1 MRSTFTIQTMKVM
14 LRTVQL
20 ILPVALLGIWSCS
33 TNDVDLVPQAQI
45 QASTTVIPENGGV
58 LDLTIT
64 LDAVSVND
72 VQVELA
78 FSGTATSDDYSV
90 SSMTVVVP
98 AGSLNASVT
107 VTAIDDS
114 EVEGSEFVEVHMA
127 GVVNALAD
135 PNSVASFTIDDD
147 DQSGPSIVLNEV
159 LYDPSNSGLLGDA
172 NGDGVYV
179 QDEDEFIELMNTGSQ
194 PLDVSGWKVYDAS
207 ALSSGTPRHVFPTG
221 SVIPSG
227 KVLVL
232 FGGGTPTGSFGG
244 AVVQTTTTGAMNL
257 NNAGDM
263 LTITDAQ
270 DSVMVTFDVTPFSD
284 NPNESYTRSPD
295 ITGDFVQHSTVGS
308 GTLLF
313 SPGTRLD
320 GSSF

>member
-1 MRSTFTIQTMKVM
+1 MP
-14 LRTVQL
+14 LTVRNL
-20 ILPVALLGIWSCS
+20 LPAALLGVWSCS
-33 TNDVDLVPQAQI
+33 TNDVDLIPQAQI
-45 QASTTVIPENGGV
+45 QASATVMPENGGTLNLV
-58 LDLTIT
+58 VT
-64 LDAVSVND
+64 LDAVSTRE
-72 VQVELA
+72 VQVQLD
-78 FSGTATSDDYSV
+78 FSGTATADDYSV
-90 SSMTVVVP
+90 SATTVVIP
-98 AGSLNASVT
+98 AGSLSATVT

-114 EVEGSEFVEVHMA
+114 EVEGSEFVEVRMSNPI
-127 GVVNALAD
+127 NALAD
-135 PNSVASFTIDDD
+135 ANSVASFTIDDD
-147 DQSGPSIVLNEV
+147 DQAGPSIVLNEV

-172 NGDGVYV
+172 NGDGLYV
-179 QDEDEFIELMNTGSQ
+179 QDEDEFIELLNTGSQ
-194 PLDVSGWKVYDAS
+194 PLDVSGWKIYDAS
-207 ALSSGTPRHVFPTG
+207 ALSSGTPRHVFPAG

-227 KVLVL
+227 TALVL

-257 NNAGDM
+257 NNAGDL

-270 DSVMVTFDVTPFSD
+270 DSVKITFDVAPYSD

-295 ITGDFVQHSTVGS
+295 ITGEFVQHSTVGS

>member
-1 MRSTFTIQTMKVM
+1 MM
-14 LRTVQL
+14 LTVRNL
-20 ILPVALLGIWSCS
+20 LSAALLGVWSCS
-33 TNDVDLVPQAQI
+33 TNDVDLIPQAQI
-45 QASTTVIPENGGV
+45 QASATVMPENGGTLNLV
-58 LDLTIT
+58 VT
-64 LDAVSVND
+64 LDAASTSE
-72 VQVELA
+72 VQVQLD
-78 FSGTATSDDYSV
+78 FSGTATADDYSV
-90 SSMTVVVP
+90 SSTTVVIP
-98 AGSLNASVT
+98 AGSLSATVT

-114 EVEGSEFVEVHMA
+114 EVEGSEFVEVRMSNPINSI
-127 GVVNALAD
+127 VD
-135 PNSVASFTIDDD
+135 INSVASFTIDDD
-147 DQSGPSIVLNEV
+147 DQAGPSIVLNEV

-172 NGDGVYV
+172 NADGVYV
-179 QDEDEFIELMNTGSQ
+179 QDEDEFIELLNTGSQ

-207 ALSSGTPRHVFPTG
+207 ALSSGTPRHVFPAG

-227 KVLVL
+227 TALVL

-257 NNAGDM
+257 NNAGDL

-270 DSVMVTFDVTPFSD
+270 DSVMITFDVAPFSD

-295 ITGDFVQHSTVGS
+295 ITGEFVQHSTVGS

-320 GSSF
+320 GSPF

>member
-1 MRSTFTIQTMKVM
+1 M
-14 LRTVQL
+14 LRTSQSL
-20 ILPVALLGIWSCS
+20 FIASALLATACT
-33 TNDVDLVPQAQI
+33 TNDVDLVPLAQI
-45 QASTTVIPENGGV
+45 QATASVVPEAGGS
-58 LDLTIT
+58 LDVVVT
-64 LDAVSVND
+64 LDAAASKAVT
-72 VQVELA
+72 VELE
-78 FSGTATSDDYSV
+78 FSGSATSDDYQV
-90 SSMTVVVP
+90 SATTVVIP
-98 AGSLNASVT
+98 AGSLSGSISVT
-107 VTAIDDS
+107 TVDDS
-114 EVEGSEFVEVHMA
+114 DVEGSEFVEVRMA
-127 GVVNALAD
+127 GVTNALAD
-135 PNSVASFTIDDD
+135 ANSIAAFTIDDD
-147 DQSGPSIVLNEV
+147 DQAGPSVVINEV

-179 QDEDEFIELMNTGSQ
+179 QDEDEFVEFINTGSQ

-207 ALSSGTPRHVFPTG
+207 ALSSGTPRHVFPAG

-227 KVLVL
+227 KALVL

-257 NNAGDM
+257 NNAGDV
-263 LTITDAQ
+263 LTVTDAQ
-270 DSVMVTFDVTPFSD
+270 DSVMLTFDVTPYSD

-295 ITGDFVQHSTVGS
+295 ITGEFVQHSTVGS

>member
-1 MRSTFTIQTMKVM
+1 MM
-14 LRTVQL
+14 LTVRNL
-20 ILPVALLGIWSCS
+20 LPAALLGVWSCS
-33 TNDVDLVPQAQI
+33 TNDVDLIPQAQI
-45 QASTTVIPENGGV
+45 QASATVMPENGGTLNLV
-58 LDLTIT
+58 VT
-64 LDAVSVND
+64 LDAASTSE
-72 VQVELA
+72 VQVQLD
-78 FSGTATSDDYSV
+78 FSGTATADDYSV
-90 SSMTVVVP
+90 SSTTVVIP
-98 AGSLNASVT
+98 AGSLSATVT

-114 EVEGSEFVEVHMA
+114 EVEGSEFVEVRMSNPINSI
-127 GVVNALAD
+127 VD
-135 PNSVASFTIDDD
+135 INSVASFTIDDD
-147 DQSGPSIVLNEV
+147 DQAGPSIVLNEV

-172 NGDGVYV
+172 NADGVYV
-179 QDEDEFIELMNTGSQ
+179 QDEDEFIELLNTGSQ

-207 ALSSGTPRHVFPTG
+207 ALSSGTPRHVFPVG

-227 KVLVL
+227 TALVL

-257 NNAGDM
+257 NNAGDL

-270 DSVMVTFDVTPFSD
+270 DSVMITFDVAPFSD

-295 ITGDFVQHSTVGS
+295 ITGEFVQHSTVGS

-320 GSSF
+320 GSPF

>member
-1 MRSTFTIQTMKVM
+1 MP
-14 LRTVQL
+14 LTVRNL
-20 ILPVALLGIWSCS
+20 LPAALLGVWSCS
-33 TNDVDLVPQAQI
+33 TNDVDLIPQAQI
-45 QASTTVIPENGGV
+45 QASATVIPENGGT
-58 LDLTIT
+58 LDLVVT
-64 LDAVSVND
+64 LDAVSTREVR
-72 VQVELA
+72 VQLD
-78 FSGTATSDDYSV
+78 FSGTATADDYSV
-90 SSMTVVVP
+90 SATTVVIP
-98 AGSLNASVT
+98 AGSLSASVT

-114 EVEGSEFVEVHMA
+114 EVEGSEFVEVRMSNP
-127 GVVNALAD
+127 VNALAD
-135 PNSVASFTIDDD
+135 ANSVASFTIDDD
-147 DQSGPSIVLNEV
+147 DQAGPSIVLNEV

-179 QDEDEFIELMNTGSQ
+179 QDEDEFIELLNTGSQ

-207 ALSSGTPRHVFPTG
+207 ALASGTPRHVFPAG

-227 KVLVL
+227 KALVL

-257 NNAGDM
+257 NNAGDL

-270 DSVMVTFDVTPFSD
+270 DSVMITFDVTPYSD

-295 ITGDFVQHSTVGS
+295 ITGEFVQHSTVGS

-320 GSSF
+320 GSPF

>member
-1 MRSTFTIQTMKVM
+1 M
-14 LRTVQL
+14 LLTVRNL
-20 ILPVALLGIWSCS
+20 LPLALLGVWSCS
-33 TNDVDLVPQAQI
+33 TNDVDLIPQAQI
-45 QASTTVIPENGGV
+45 QASATVMPENGGT
-58 LDLTIT
+58 LDLVVS
-64 LDAVSVND
+64 LDAVSTRE
-72 VQVELA
+72 VQVQLD
-78 FSGTATSDDYSV
+78 FSGTATADDYSV
-90 SSMTVVVP
+90 SATTVVIP
-98 AGSLNASVT
+98 AGSLSATVS

-114 EVEGSEFVEVHMA
+114 EVEGSEFVEVRMSNP
-127 GVVNALAD
+127 VNAIAD
-135 PNSVASFTIDDD
+135 INSVASFTIDDD
-147 DQSGPSIVLNEV
+147 DQAGPSIVLNEV

-179 QDEDEFIELMNTGSQ
+179 QDEDEFIELLNTGSQ

-207 ALSSGTPRHVFPTG
+207 ALSSAMPRHVFPAG

-227 KVLVL
+227 TALVL

-257 NNAGDM
+257 NNAGDL

-270 DSVMVTFDVTPFSD
+270 DSVMITFDVAPFSD
-284 NPNESYTRSPD
+284 NPNESFTRSPD
-295 ITGDFVQHSTVGS
+295 ITGEFVQHSTVGS

-320 GSSF
+320 GSPF